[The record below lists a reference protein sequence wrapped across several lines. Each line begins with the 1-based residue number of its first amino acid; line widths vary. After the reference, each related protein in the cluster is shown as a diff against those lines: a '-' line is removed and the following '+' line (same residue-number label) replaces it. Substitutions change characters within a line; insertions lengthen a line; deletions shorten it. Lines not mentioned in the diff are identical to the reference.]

1 LIFIQGLPRLDC
13 GLDIFLL
20 TGGHCHRTFSFCTNL
35 PVRRLRINGCPR
47 QDDRRAIQTI
57 DHTRW
62 QNSASAGGW
71 MQSGQAA
78 HNPMQK
84 DFRNAGD
91 KISYPGFGP
100 IAIQMMCL
108 AGS

>member
-1 LIFIQGLPRLDC
+1 LDC

>member
-1 LIFIQGLPRLDC
+1 
-13 GLDIFLL
+13 
-20 TGGHCHRTFSFCTNL
+20 
-35 PVRRLRINGCPR
+35 
-47 QDDRRAIQTI
+47 
-57 DHTRW
+57 
-62 QNSASAGGW
+62 